1 MEPSTTAVAID
12 LPTWSV
18 DLEEIT
24 ACVLVMT
31 GSRIEEVFGIVRV
44 LMR

>member
-1 MEPSTTAVAID
+1 MEPSTTTVAID
-12 LPTWSV
+12 FPTWSV

-31 GSRIEEVFGIVRV
+31 GLSIEEVFGIVRV